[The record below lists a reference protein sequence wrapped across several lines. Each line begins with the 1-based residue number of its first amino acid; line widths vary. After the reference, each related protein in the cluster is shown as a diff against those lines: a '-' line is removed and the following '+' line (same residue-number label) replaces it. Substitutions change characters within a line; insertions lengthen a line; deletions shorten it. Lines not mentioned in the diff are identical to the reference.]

1 MNCGAVERWL
11 NEGMPGTGAATA
23 RAHAAH
29 CPLCGPRLAAAERVE
44 ALLATAARGT
54 PAAPAGFADRVLARV
69 ESDSARR
76 ASAPAGVRAA
86 AAHTVPHPAHP
97 LAWWIRAGADP
108 AIPIAIAFA
117 SVFVGFAQA
126 AGALAR
132 RPIASPLPALDW
144 SAVSGA
150 LGDSPFA
157 QTAVTLSVLG
167 LVLLGSYALFQAVQR
182 SVRASA
188 RRWYNRMH
196 G

>member
-54 PAAPAGFADRVLARV
+54 PAAPAGFADRVLAWV
-69 ESDSARR
+69 EADSARR
-76 ASAPAGVRAA
+76 APAGARAA
-86 AAHTVPHPAHP
+86 VARPVARPAHP

-132 RPIASPLPALDW
+132 RPIASPLPTLDW

-182 SVRASA
+182 SVRAPA